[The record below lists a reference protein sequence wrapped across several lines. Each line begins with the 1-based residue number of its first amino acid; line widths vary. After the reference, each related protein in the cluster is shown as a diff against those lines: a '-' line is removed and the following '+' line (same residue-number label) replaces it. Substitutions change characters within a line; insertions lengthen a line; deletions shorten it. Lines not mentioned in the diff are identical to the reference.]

1 MARISG
7 SRGAGFQLEI
17 WEREPLW
24 LKLMT
29 PFLKKKRFP
38 TLPEQPETGKWYR
51 MYAQGCVFA
60 NGEAAYADFCPGT
73 ENKLLVFFQGGG
85 VSWNEYTAA
94 RPSSLYSKNMDE
106 GFYMIHVDLFSDLT
120 AGKGILENSQRN
132 PFRGWSKLVLPYS
145 TGDFHAG
152 SGDFPYTALDGS
164 RRVLHHHGY
173 RNYRKVMETVTGLV
187 PAPDDLLI
195 CGCSGGGFGAALLA
209 DDLMGLYPTCE
220 RVVTLVDSG
229 FFRLEGWDAVAK
241 DVWHAP
247 EEIASRIHSDNITLD
262 ALTALHE
269 KQGDRVKIL
278 FSCSVRDGE
287 LARMQNY
294 IDHGAFA
301 FSKEAGETA
310 QKNLRQMCNELR
322 KRIPAV
328 GLFLFDTPNKQH
340 TKEALT
346 NHCTIGDKTVY
357 EYPVEGLTA
366 AQWVW
371 QAVQGDIRQVG
382 LKLLEQ

>member
-1 MARISG
+1 MAD
-7 SRGAGFQLEI
+7 FKLES

-24 LKLMT
+24 LKLLT

-38 TLPEQPETGKWYR
+38 ALPEQPETGKWYR
-51 MYAQGCVFA
+51 IDAQGCVSA
-60 NGEAAYADFCPGT
+60 NGEPTYADFCPGT

-106 GFYMIHVDLFSDLT
+106 GFYMIHVDLLSDLT
-120 AGKGILENSQRN
+120 VGKGILENGERN
-132 PFRGWSKLVLPYS
+132 PFRGWSKLVFPYS

-152 SGDFPYTALDGS
+152 NGDFPYTALDGS
-164 RRVLHHHGY
+164 RRNLHHHGY

-209 DDLMGLYPTCE
+209 DDLMGLYPTCDH
-220 RVVTLVDSG
+220 VVTLVDSG
-229 FFRLEGWDAVAK
+229 FFLLEGWAAVAK
-241 DVWHAP
+241 DVWHTP

-278 FSCSVRDGE
+278 FSCSVRDGA

-294 IDHGAFA
+294 IDHGAFT
-301 FSKEAGETA
+301 FSKEAGSVA
-310 QKNLRQMCNELR
+310 QENLRQMCDELQR
-322 KRIPAV
+322 RIPAV
-328 GLFLFDTPNKQH
+328 GLFLFDTPDRQH
-340 TKEALT
+340 RSEALT
-346 NHCTIGDKTVY
+346 IHCIIGDKTVY
-357 EYPVEGLTA
+357 EYPVEGMTA
-366 AQWVW
+366 SQWVW
-371 QAVQGDIRQVG
+371 QAVQGDIRQIG
-382 LKLLEQ
+382 LNLLQP

>member
-1 MARISG
+1 MADFR
-7 SRGAGFQLEI
+7 LES

-29 PFLKKKRFP
+29 PFLRKKRFP
-38 TLPEQPETGKWYR
+38 ALPEQPETGKWYR
-51 MYAQGCVFA
+51 IDAEGCVSA
-60 NGEAAYADFCPGT
+60 NGEPTYADFCLGT

-120 AGKGILENSQRN
+120 VGKGILENSQRN
-132 PFRGWSKLVLPYS
+132 PFRGWSKLVLPYN

-152 SGDFPYTALDGS
+152 CGDFPYTALDGS
-164 RRVLHHHGY
+164 RRNLHHHGY
-173 RNYRKVMETVTGLV
+173 RNYRKVMGTVTGLV

-209 DDLMGLYPTCE
+209 DDLMGTFPTCNN
-220 RVVTLVDSG
+220 VVTLVDSG

-241 DVWHAP
+241 EVWHTP
-247 EEIASRIHSDNITLD
+247 EEIADRIHSDNITLD

-278 FSCSVRDGE
+278 FSCSVRDGA

-294 IDHGAFA
+294 IDHGEFT
-301 FSKEAGETA
+301 FSKEAGSVA
-310 QKNLRQMCNELR
+310 QKNLRQMCDELR
-322 KRIPAV
+322 GRIPAV
-328 GLFLFDTPNKQH
+328 GLFLFDTPDRQRK
-340 TKEALT
+340 KESLT
-346 NHCTIGDKTVY
+346 IHCIIGDKTVY
-357 EYPVEGLTA
+357 EYPVEGMTA
-366 AQWVW
+366 SEWVW